1 MSRPSFRPVTG
12 SGHEGLERA
21 ISVARKH
28 PHAAKVAEVAAELAA
43 KIADDHRRHA
53 TAAEIDEAIA
63 RVDLERSDAQTDYGN
78 VLSILE
84 RGADDP
90 AERSIVAA
98 FVAAGVVRVVEAEG
112 ASGKAA
118 RTWCDRLCWLSAHAG
133 FDPLAAFPN
142 DLPPDLLRP
151 LQRAI
156 AEYARQID
164 AGKEPRAGRAELLVA
179 TAALGDLVASGRAD
193 EELAQIISRLA
204 ADLGDPLGQRL
215 ITARAAE
222 APATVVQT
230 GPAEAAVFGRLSP
243 TPRSPFMT
251 ALFAFT
257 GVLLVRSVAILI
269 GDLVLGLKREARLEL
284 TPAGVELK
292 AKVAL
297 LGRELRDVST
307 TYPVKNLATVT
318 REVRFPGLPVYAGL
332 FALLVGTWA
341 GVSFLSWGVQAA
353 SPRLIGYGLLALIV
367 GVGLDLALTTLVPG
381 LTGKC
386 RLILTAKGG
395 HPVCV
400 SHLDAAAAD
409 RFVADLSRRIG

>member
-1 MSRPSFRPVTG
+1 VTG

-21 ISVARKH
+21 VSTARKH
-28 PHAAKVAEVAAELAA
+28 AHAAKIAEVAADLAA
-43 KIADDHRRHA
+43 RIADDHRRHA

-63 RVDLERSDAQTDYGN
+63 KVGLERSDAQTDYGN

-98 FVAAGVVRVVEAEG
+98 FVAAGVVRVLEADDAGEAEG
-112 ASGKAA
+112 RAA
-118 RTWCDRLCWLSAHAG
+118 RAWCDRLCWLSAHAG

-142 DLPPDLLRP
+142 DAKPSLLRP

-179 TAALGDLVASGRAD
+179 TATLGDLVASGRAD
-193 EELAQIISRLA
+193 EELAQVISRLA
-204 ADLGDPLGQRL
+204 ADLGDPLAQRL
-215 ITARAAE
+215 ITARSAE

-230 GPAEAAVFGRLSP
+230 GPSEAAIHGRLSP
-243 TPRSPFMT
+243 TPRSPFLT
-251 ALFAFT
+251 VLFAVSGF
-257 GVLLVRSVAILI
+257 LLLRSVAILV
-269 GDLVLGLKREARLEL
+269 GDHILGLKRAARLEL
-284 TPAGVELK
+284 TPSGVELK

-307 TYPVKNLATVT
+307 TYPIKNLAVVT

-332 FALLVGTWA
+332 LALLVGTWS
-341 GVSFLSWGVQAA
+341 GVSFLAWGVQSA

-367 GVGLDLALTTLVPG
+367 GVALDLAIMSLVPG

-386 RLILTAKGG
+386 RLVLSAKGG
-395 HPVCV
+395 PPVCV
-400 SHLDAAAAD
+400 SHLDAQAAD